1 MSRKPSQKASQE
13 LAMMQ
18 QNEMSVDTYAA
29 QFCSCAARIA
39 SSKVGTPV
47 ATTTQAVYL
56 LRGLKKL
63 IVFELEGMISPDV
76 MQDIDKLID
85 AAEEV
90 SLRG

>member
-1 MSRKPSQKASQE
+1 M
-13 LAMMQ
+13 
-18 QNEMSVDTYAA
+18 
-29 QFCSCAARIA
+29 
-39 SSKVGTPV
+39 GTPV
-47 ATTTQAVYL
+47 DTITQAVYL

-85 AAEEV
+85 AAEKV

>member
-1 MSRKPSQKASQE
+1 MSRKASQE

-63 IVFELEGMISPDV
+63 IVFMFNLEGMISRDV

-85 AAEEV
+85 TAEKV
-90 SLRG
+90 